1 MIHEMTY
8 FQTMDVESSLGDAER
23 YRKGLLN
30 ELNDLYG
37 MLQDTEHASILND
50 LATALEEV
58 EATMDDIYNDI
69 IARQEQIED
78 RHPGQVLALAS

>member
-1 MIHEMTY
+1 MIQDMTY

-23 YRKGLLN
+23 CRKGLLS
-30 ELNDLYG
+30 ELNDLYA
-37 MLQDTEHASILND
+37 MLRDTEHASVLND

-78 RHPGQVLALAS
+78 RHPMQVLALTA